1 VINLTPTLTDE
12 ITAVRAV
19 IADML
24 LVKTI
29 NRTQKYERTIEA
41 MHAVLRRLIA
51 IEAEDGR

>member
-1 VINLTPTLTDE
+1 MINLTPTLTDE